1 MIARRIAAVA
11 LAAFA
16 VGALAM
22 QGVPPEG
29 DEEYRPR
36 SGQPGKDVIW
46 VPTPDAFVTQMLRA
60 AKTTAKDLVYDLGA
74 GDGKIAIAAA
84 KEFGARAVGIEYN
97 PDLAALARRNAERA
111 GVADRVTIVTGDIF
125 KDDFSH
131 ATVVTMYLLPEL
143 NLRLRPLLLRMT
155 PGTRVVSHSFHMG
168 EWEADEALNLDTREA
183 FLWVVPADVAGRWQ
197 FKEKEGSWEARV
209 DIDQR
214 FQRIGGTLT
223 RGNTTRPLLGATIAG
238 AQLAFTFV
246 DSDGGI
252 RTVRG
257 RIDGDAFSGNLVFVR
272 RETPVTGTRS
282 KP

>member
-1 MIARRIAAVA
+1 MIALRIAAVA
-11 LAAFA
+11 LVAFA

-46 VPTPDAFVTQMLRA
+46 VPTPDALVTQMLRA

-168 EWEADEALNLDTREA
+168 EWEADEMLNLDTREA

>member
-1 MIARRIAAVA
+1 MIARRIAAAA

-16 VGALAM
+16 VAAPAM

-46 VPTPDAFVTQMLRA
+46 VPTPDALVTQMLRA

-97 PDLAALARRNAERA
+97 PELAALARRNAERA

-168 EWEADEALNLDTREA
+168 EWEADETLNLDTREA

>member
-11 LAAFA
+11 LVAFA
-16 VGALAM
+16 VAALAM

-46 VPTPDAFVTQMLRA
+46 VPTPDALVTQMLRA

-97 PDLAALARRNAERA
+97 PELAALARRNAERA

-168 EWEADEALNLDTREA
+168 EWEADEMLNLDTREA

>member
-1 MIARRIAAVA
+1 MIARRIAAAA

-16 VGALAM
+16 VAALAM

-46 VPTPDAFVTQMLRA
+46 VPTPDALVTQMLRA

-97 PDLAALARRNAERA
+97 PELAALARRNAERA

-168 EWEADEALNLDTREA
+168 EWEADEMLNLDTREA

-209 DIDQR
+209 DIEQR

>member
-11 LAAFA
+11 LVAFA
-16 VGALAM
+16 VAALAM

-46 VPTPDAFVTQMLRA
+46 VPTPDALVTQMLRA

-168 EWEADEALNLDTREA
+168 EWEADEALNLDTRDA

-223 RGNTTRPLLGATIAG
+223 RGNTTRLLLGATIAG
-238 AQLAFTFV
+238 AQLAFTFA

>member
-1 MIARRIAAVA
+1 MIARRTTAVA

-16 VGALAM
+16 VATLAM

-29 DEEYRPR
+29 DEEYRQR

-46 VPTPDAFVTQMLRA
+46 VPTPDALVTQMLRA

-97 PDLAALARRNAERA
+97 PELAALARRNAERA

-125 KDDFSH
+125 KEDFSH

-168 EWEADEALNLDTREA
+168 EWEADETLSLDTRDA
-183 FLWVVPADVAGRWQ
+183 LLWVVPADVGGHWQ
-197 FKEKEGSWEARV
+197 FKEKDGSWEARV
-209 DIDQR
+209 DIEQR

-272 RETPVTGTRS
+272 REIPITGTRS

>member
-16 VGALAM
+16 VAAPAM

-168 EWEADEALNLDTREA
+168 EWEADEMLNLDTREA
-183 FLWVVPADVAGRWQ
+183 FLWIVPADVAGRWQ

>member
-1 MIARRIAAVA
+1 MMARRIAAVA

-16 VGALAM
+16 VAALAM

-46 VPTPDAFVTQMLRA
+46 VPTPDALVTQMLRA

-84 KEFGARAVGIEYN
+84 KEFGARAIGIEYN

-168 EWEADEALNLDTREA
+168 EWEADEALNLDTRDA

-197 FKEKEGSWEARV
+197 FTEKEGSWEARV
-209 DIDQR
+209 DIEQR

-223 RGNTTRPLLGATIAG
+223 RGNATRPLLGATIAG